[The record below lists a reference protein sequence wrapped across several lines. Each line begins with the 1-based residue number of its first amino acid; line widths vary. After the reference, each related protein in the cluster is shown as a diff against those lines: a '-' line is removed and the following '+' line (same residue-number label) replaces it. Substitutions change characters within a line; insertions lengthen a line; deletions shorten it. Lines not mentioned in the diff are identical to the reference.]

1 MQLGIPIYERPPHA
15 SGNGQALAVHEA
27 LLSIDFLPSR
37 GTGCTIIFIRAGRA
51 HASSITERPL
61 S

>member
-1 MQLGIPIYERPPHA
+1 MQLGIPIYESPPHT
-15 SGNGQALAVHEA
+15 SGNGRALAVHEA
-27 LLSIDFLPSR
+27 LPSIDFLPSR
-37 GTGCTIIFIRAGRA
+37 GTGCTIIRTGRA